1 MILGITVRSN
11 LDYYFVK
18 KRYLDFFKDF
28 NVIFIYPYNIAHAC
42 ARCDGF
48 LIPGGA
54 DANPNLYK
62 EENYSSHDI
71 VDEIDELD
79 LKVIEYATLNHK
91 PLMGICRGLQM
102 INIFFGGT
110 LKQHILNHTE
120 TTHKVMLVEQF
131 LDFPLLEITNSFHHQ
146 AVKLLG
152 SRLKGIYYSIDGEV
166 ECFVHEKHPII
177 AVQFHPE
184 TDMKNEFY
192 LMFLM
197 YFKNLFSIFK
207 S

>member
-120 TTHKVMLVEQF
+120 TIHKVMLVEQF

-184 TDMKNEFY
+184 MDMGNEFY
-192 LMFLM
+192 LMVLM